1 MMYGMLCALL
11 KRKSNQVGFCAKP
24 EPTWRSF
31 NSATFKKRNGSCWLG
46 KLCVL
51 PRNAPLFFSCM
62 LQAKKPHLLC
72 LVSARVVCY
81 TVAHRCIYG
90 PVHEK
95 IYRSSKLQFL
105 LQPSGPQRRNRGA
118 SLFLLSPRIGAG
130 VENEP
135 FEFILMKIKER
146 KRRNPHFFL
155 LRRFI

>member
-81 TVAHRCIYG
+81 TPI
-90 PVHEK
+90 P
-95 IYRSSKLQFL
+95 
-105 LQPSGPQRRNRGA
+105 PSTIRPCPQRRNRGA

-146 KRRNPHFFL
+146 KRRNPHFFTLVCYVGLSNFFL
-155 LRRFI
+155 LPSG